1 MADLPHITPLYVLQF
16 ICGFFYVPHIV
27 GKFTA
32 REASL
37 GFFRAAGM
45 RPAEAW
51 RWAAMLIEI
60 VLAILLIFGFY
71 VHWAAWASCIYLL
84 IAGAAAL
91 KVTKKWLWHI
101 GGCEYPVFWALCC
114 GVLAELAR

>member
-1 MADLPHITPLYVLQF
+1 MGNVPLTPLYALQL
-16 ICGFFYVPHIV
+16 ICGGFYVPHII

-51 RWAAMLIEI
+51 RWAAMIIEVI
-60 VLAILLIFGFY
+60 LAFLLIAGLY
-71 VHWAAWASCIYLL
+71 VHIAAWASCVYLL
-84 IAGAAAL
+84 IASAAAL
-91 KVTKKWLWHI
+91 KVSKKWLWHI
-101 GGCEYPVFWALCC
+101 GGCEYPLFWALCC
-114 GVLAELAR
+114 AVLAELVR